1 MSDLFQPMPG
11 KSTSIS
17 ATGTTASATVPA
29 EAPQLRVF
37 NLGPSTI
44 FVRWGVGAQTAV
56 ATDMAIPAG
65 VVEMFHK
72 GNADTVAAICG
83 SGGTATVYLTPGVGE

>member
-1 MSDLFQPMPG
+1 MADLFQPMPG
-11 KSTSIS
+11 KSTSIA
-17 ATGTTASATVPA
+17 ATATTASADVPA
-29 EAPQLRVF
+29 EAASLRVF

-56 ATDMAIPAG
+56 TTDMAIPAG

-72 GNADTVAAICG
+72 GAANTVAAICG
-83 SGGTATVYLTPGVGE
+83 AGGTATIYLTPGVGE